1 MSGESTLDGTM
12 RQILVFAI
20 AALGIAAFVPK
31 LYSNANNSAA
41 VTTPA
46 RADTRST
53 VETGHRVTIAQS
65 ANGHFQTEAAI
76 DGRRVDFMV
85 DTGASMIAL
94 RERDANKLGIF
105 PVPADYTATVSTA
118 NGSVKAARVSLK
130 RVEVGNV
137 SVRDVPALV
146 LPDAALGQNL
156 LGMSFLSRVNWSQ
169 KSGKLVLEQ

>member
-1 MSGESTLDGTM
+1 M
-12 RQILVFAI
+12 RQILFFAI

-31 LYSNANNSAA
+31 LYPNANSAA

-46 RADTRST
+46 HADTRNAIES
-53 VETGHRVTIAQS
+53 GHRVTLSQAS
-65 ANGHFQTEAAI
+65 NGHFQTEAAI
-76 DGRRVDFMV
+76 DGRRIDFLV

-105 PVPADYTATVSTA
+105 PVPADYTAIVSTA

-130 RVEVGNV
+130 RVEIGNV
-137 SVRDVPALV
+137 SVRDVQALV
-146 LPDAALGQNL
+146 LPDQALSQNL

-169 KSGKLVLEQ
+169 KNGKLILEQ